1 MVFDHVACD
10 VQVFPSV
17 GLRHSTES
25 VRVNFGHAPF
35 KYDIDDHVQQRRD
48 AVWAGIQSTSLN
60 WHVPDLGRDIAS
72 THASLEGT
80 DGAPTST
87 EDEGRDEAA
96 RLVLNYLIHH
106 GYAKTAEALQA
117 QLARIPTRAASPAL
131 PVPPPTSMSA
141 SVPDAD
147 SPMTLADPENESG
160 EPSILEQR
168 LSIVRAVRRGHIE
181 GALNELADHFP
192 DVLARDG
199 GMIRLKLR
207 CRQFVELV
215 NAAAEAKR
223 AVSSATPSASHN
235 GGGGGGGDMDAMDVD
250 DDAPAQAALK
260 SVLSY
265 GRGLRAEY
273 RVEAAE
279 RPEVQALLER
289 TWSVIAYHSPA
300 DAGGEVG
307 RWAGQ
312 DARDT
317 LAGEVNQAILGARD
331 VCIVSRALHLKAYFF
346 LESQGFPRRPALER
360 LYRQTG
366 ASLVQLGF
374 LGVGAA
380 VFADMQRE
388 LLD

>member
-48 AVWAGIQSTSLN
+48 AVWAGIQCTPLN
-60 WHVPDLGRDIAS
+60 WHVLDLGRDIAS
-72 THASLEGT
+72 AHASREGADST
-80 DGAPTST
+80 SSTST

-106 GYAKTAEALQA
+106 GYAKTAEALQT

-131 PVPPPTSMSA
+131 PIPPPTSMSA

-147 SPMTLADPENESG
+147 SPMTLADPENETG
-160 EPSILEQR
+160 EPSMLEQR
-168 LSIVRAVRRGHIE
+168 LSIVRSVRRGDTE
-181 GALNELADHFP
+181 GALNELADRFP

-223 AVSSATPSASHN
+223 ALSSATPSASHN
-235 GGGGGGGDMDAMDVD
+235 GGGGSGSGSGDVDAMDVD

-260 SVLSY
+260 SALSY
-265 GRGLRAEY
+265 GRGLRTEY
-273 RVEAAE
+273 RAEAAE

-317 LAGEVNQAILGARD
+317 LAGEVNQAILGAR
-331 VCIVSRALHLKAYFF
+331 
-346 LESQGFPRRPALER
+346 
-360 LYRQTG
+360 
-366 ASLVQLGF
+366 
-374 LGVGAA
+374 
-380 VFADMQRE
+380 
-388 LLD
+388 